1 MTLEEFLSR
10 SWSIRRLRAGRF
22 KDCIDL
28 YTDRLR
34 KDGYSKDSA
43 ASSLKIVGDFIGW
56 LTEGQFDCTDI
67 DEQLAARFLEARVRR
82 RPLRGG
88 DQAAIRRFIAAL
100 REAQVIAQALPRALA
115 PADQILEDFRAY
127 LK

>member
-82 RPLRGG
+82 RNTSSFRSPGIRSAGRKKRPSTWWPVISPS
-88 DQAAIRRFIAAL
+88 AAIVA
-100 REAQVIAQALPRALA
+100 
-115 PADQILEDFRAY
+115 
-127 LK
+127 